1 MKTISL
7 QSSADDLSVA
17 LEKLTALDPHLV
29 LLVGATDKMQDSAP
43 FKKLAEALPH
53 AKIIG
58 CSTSGE
64 IDNKGVSDKG
74 LVIAATHF
82 NSSTVRATSHELK
95 SSDDSRAAGAHLA
108 KSLLGDDLKGIFI
121 LAPGVNINGSELVK
135 GFRDVLPSS
144 VVLTGGLAGDG
155 TRFQETRTILN
166 GDSFKSHVVAIGLY
180 GKDLVIGSGS
190 KGGWKPFGPARRV
203 TKSQGNVLFEL
214 DGKPALQLYKD
225 YLGERAAELPASGLL
240 YPFAILQDDRSTV
253 GLIRTILNVDH
264 EANSLILAGDI
275 PPDSLVCLMHTDTDL
290 LAEGSAA
297 AATEALA
304 TAPADDAD
312 SLSIFV
318 SCVGRRLVM
327 GEDADEEIETA
338 MNVLGKNAH
347 VCGFYSYGEI
357 CPFSVT
363 GKPELHNQTMTIT
376 HIQERPAA

>member
-1 MKTISL
+1 M
-7 QSSADDLSVA
+7 
-17 LEKLTALDPHLV
+17 
-29 LLVGATDKMQDSAP
+29 G
-43 FKKLAEALPH
+43 
-53 AKIIG
+53 
-58 CSTSGE
+58 
-64 IDNKGVSDKG
+64 N
-74 LVIAATHF
+74 
-82 NSSTVRATSHELK
+82 
-95 SSDDSRAAGAHLA
+95 
-108 KSLLGDDLKGIFI
+108 DLKGIFV

-135 GFRDVLPSS
+135 GFRDVLPAG
-144 VVLTGGLAGDG
+144 VALTGGLAGDG

-166 GDSFKSHVVAIGLY
+166 GDTFKSHVVAVGLY
-180 GKDLVIGSGS
+180 GKDLVVGAGS

-240 YPFAILQDDRSTV
+240 YPFAIMRDDRSTI

-264 EANSLILAGDI
+264 EANSLVLAGDL
-275 PPDSLVCLMHTDTDL
+275 PPDSLVCLMHADPEL
-290 LAEGSAA
+290 LAAGSEA

-304 TAPADDAD
+304 ASPANDAD

-327 GEDADEEIETA
+327 GEDTDEEIESA
-338 MNVLGKNAH
+338 LGVLGKGSH

-357 CPFSVT
+357 CPFNVT
-363 GKPELHNQTMTIT
+363 GKAELHNQTMTIT